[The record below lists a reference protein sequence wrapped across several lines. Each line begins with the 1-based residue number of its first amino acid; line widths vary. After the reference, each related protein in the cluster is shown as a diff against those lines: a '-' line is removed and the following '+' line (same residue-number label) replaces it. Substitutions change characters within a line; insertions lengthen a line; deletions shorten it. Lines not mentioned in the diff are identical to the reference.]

1 MKIQENKLSNPERE
15 RSPEENAILDY
26 LNQNEK
32 ASTKEI
38 ADNVKE
44 IPKNRAIAEN
54 YLIKLFAQDDILMTR
69 EGRARVWRPNHI
81 TVNLR
86 KKPLAW
92 AVLPQDSEYGRRKLW
107 FDLHPS
113 PKGGQYVYVQE
124 SRFVDGEGWMNKGGI
139 VIPLDIL
146 TDFVANLFKIALK
159 SVEFKERYPQVA
171 QEQKK
176 FLNEISSY
184 AGVKVPNDSEP

>member
-1 MKIQENKLSNPERE
+1 MKLQGNMLSDPERS
-15 RSPEENAILDY
+15 RSPEEEAILDY
-26 LNQNEK
+26 LYKNEK

-54 YLIKLFAQDDILMTR
+54 YLAKLFARDDVLMTR
-69 EGRARVWRPNHI
+69 EGRARVWKPNHI

-124 SRFVDGEGWMNKGGI
+124 SRFIEGEGWVNKGGI
-139 VIPLDIL
+139 VIPLDML

-159 SVEFKERYPQVA
+159 SDEFRELYPKVA
-171 QEQKK
+171 DEQKK
-176 FLNEISSY
+176 FLTEISLY
-184 AGVKVPNDSEP
+184 AGVKVE

>member
-1 MKIQENKLSNPERE
+1 MGYLDTHQE
-15 RSPEENAILDY
+15 AT
-26 LNQNEK
+26 
-32 ASTKEI
+32 TKEI
-38 ADNVKE
+38 AENVKE
-44 IPKNRAIAEN
+44 IPKNRAIVEN
-54 YLIKLFAQDDILMTR
+54 YLIKLFVQDEILMAR

-92 AVLPQDSEYGRRKLW
+92 VVLPQDSEYGRRKLW

-113 PKGGQYVYVQE
+113 PRGGQYVYIQE

-139 VIPLDIL
+139 VIPLDML

-159 SVEFKERYPQVA
+159 SEEFKQDYPKIAEEQER
-171 QEQKK
+171 
-176 FLNEISSY
+176 FLNQISLH
-184 AGVKVPNDSEP
+184 AGVKE